1 MAQIEKLKTGLAQ
14 LISKNMKM
22 KEEKDGGR
30 EKKNK

>member
-14 LISKNMKM
+14 LIFKNMKI
-22 KEEKDGGR
+22 KWEKDGGR